1 MALTKV
7 TLIADSTISDVHIN
21 NLTTDALIE
30 GNKLFYTNDRVASYL
45 AANNFATTG
54 AGYFYDATLSANI
67 LTFSKSD
74 GTTDSVD
81 LSLYLDDTN
90 LARLVSGTLDGLT
103 GIATF
108 TRDDSS
114 TFTVDFSSFLADAN
128 DYVSSGSFDTST
140 GVITLTRQ
148 SGATV
153 TFDLDGKYAE
163 AAHTHDDRYYTE
175 LESDG
180 RFAPISHTHLWSHI
194 TDRPTALSA
203 FTNDLGNYGGFLT
216 SFTETDPIYTASSW
230 YTTQN
235 NSANWDAA
243 YGWGNHAGLYSLLGH
258 THDYLPIGGKA
269 ADSEL
274 LDGIDSSQFVRNDT
288 SRSQVSNY
296 MDIANVTS
304 GSFRIYD
311 GTTFRGGFGTSRW
324 SDSVS
329 AVDQMSIYSV
339 GDGINF
345 YTGNSSAIRAV
356 INSDYLYHVSDV
368 RSPLFYDSDNTG
380 YYVNP
385 SSTSVMATVSAGVL
399 NGTDIYTTGGWF
411 RNHTNSNGIYWSAT
425 GWHLFPHNDSDFRI
439 HSGNGTNVSLRMETN
454 GTTRGYIY
462 AENDNTIG
470 FLSNSRSWS
479 FRTYSDGNALVYGYL
494 TANSSLRAP
503 IFYDSDNTGY
513 YVDPASTSKII
524 KLWINNGGAN
534 GVSWASGLNMGDSS
548 NYWNLIQDAGIAR
561 QRNYGTGGYDWFNNT
576 ASTQIML
583 LNNGGSL
590 STTGDMRSPIFYD
603 SNDTTYYLDPS
614 STGISLKTAG
624 SVISNGAFGTNGYG
638 GGNLVGRVYGPRGAT
653 YSSGVASVTG
663 AIKIRLPIRSNDTM
677 WSMKV
682 RVYNYSSN
690 NVSEYLIG
698 NYSYSA
704 GAWNYGATYFGT
716 SNSTPRTVRFG
727 NDGSYDCVWIGE
739 TSTTW
744 SHPVVSVM
752 DFMGGYANGNVENWD
767 DNWSV
772 TFVTYFDTVA
782 ASIAPDINFNSVGS
796 YYLQNNYSVNT
807 DHQYGVYFDN
817 GRSSAYAIYREG
829 GAWSHPYP
837 DLRIAFHTGIKL
849 GANSGYNGIRFYTDY
864 DMSTQVMS
872 VNNGS
877 DPLGGGHVYVNN
889 TLQAGEGLR
898 APVFYDSND
907 TYYFVD
913 PASDSRQNNITANR
927 IGVNPSGSNSSRY
940 GISLYGGYSGGEP
953 TYGMLFTGTSLGTH
967 GSVTGDWATYFTM
980 NDSSSRGWIFRRVG
994 SENVASIS
1002 GGGSACFNGEVSA
1015 NSNVTSYGDVRS
1027 FGCGVYHCGP
1037 TTSWGLLAS
1046 YGVSGNYF
1054 GDLYS
1059 MSTITGI
1066 NIYPYTGENFVYDTC
1081 NGALYIG
1088 GTIYQN
1094 YYSDC
1099 KYKENITVIE
1109 SALDKIDGIRGVEFD
1124 WNALGQ
1130 EEIYK
1135 SGHEVGF
1142 IAQEV
1147 QAVYPQAVREVHKER
1162 EDKIVSAL
1170 VIDQEKLIPL
1180 LLQGIKELKS
1190 EIKALKEYLNIS

>member
-503 IFYDSDNTGY
+503 IFYDSNDTNYYIDANGNSRIFRLNVSENQPNAANNAGGRVRVSSFSNGASEISNDTYNILLGPAGTRTGTGY
-513 YVDPASTSKII
+513 Y
-524 KLWINNGGAN
+524 
-534 GVSWASGLNMGDSS
+534 
-548 NYWNLIQDAGIAR
+548 AGIAINGLM
-561 QRNYGTGGYDWFNNT
+561 NYYGSTSYDAAPHIWIGAQYRDTPGSERSDFVIGVKSGTGVSGTGTDIPQERFRVDYAGIAT
-576 ASTQIML
+576 AT
-583 LNNGGSL
+583 GS
-590 STTGDMRSPIFYD
+590 
-603 SNDTTYYLDPS
+603 
-614 STGISLKTAG
+614 
-624 SVISNGAFGTNGYG
+624 
-638 GGNLVGRVYGPRGAT
+638 
-653 YSSGVASVTG
+653 
-663 AIKIRLPIRSNDTM
+663 
-677 WSMKV
+677 
-682 RVYNYSSN
+682 
-690 NVSEYLIG
+690 
-698 NYSYSA
+698 
-704 GAWNYGATYFGT
+704 
-716 SNSTPRTVRFG
+716 
-727 NDGSYDCVWIGE
+727 
-739 TSTTW
+739 
-744 SHPVVSVM
+744 
-752 DFMGGYANGNVENWD
+752 
-767 DNWSV
+767 
-772 TFVTYFDTVA
+772 
-782 ASIAPDINFNSVGS
+782 
-796 YYLQNNYSVNT
+796 
-807 DHQYGVYFDN
+807 
-817 GRSSAYAIYREG
+817 
-829 GAWSHPYP
+829 
-837 DLRIAFHTGIKL
+837 
-849 GANSGYNGIRFYTDY
+849 
-864 DMSTQVMS
+864 
-872 VNNGS
+872 
-877 DPLGGGHVYVNN
+877 
-889 TLQAGEGLR
+889 LR

-907 TYYFVD
+907 TGYYVD
-913 PASDSRQNNITANR
+913 PAGTHRQNHMD
-927 IGVNPSGSNSSRY
+927 VNTGSFGRLGINNSSNSTRY
-940 GISLYGGYSGGEP
+940 GLSLYGGYNSGEP
-953 TYGMLFTGTSLGTH
+953 TYGILFTGTSLGTH

-980 NDSSSRGWIFRRVG
+980 NDNTNRGWIFRRVG
-994 SENVASIS
+994 AQNVASIS
-1002 GGGSACFNGEVSA
+1002 GGGVACFNGNVS
-1015 NSNVTSYGDVRS
+1015 SNGDIISY
-1027 FGCGVYHCGP
+1027 GCGVCHLGP
-1037 TTSWGLLAS
+1037 TTSYGLLAS
-1046 YGVSGNYF
+1046 YGVSGSYF
-1054 GDLYS
+1054 GSSYS

-1066 NIYPYTGENFVYDTC
+1066 QLYPSTGENFCYDTC

-1147 QAVYPQAVREVHKER
+1147 QAVYPQAVREVYKER